1 MMAKPVIAKPVI
13 AKPIIPRRFIVK
25 QTLNTYVLLMLATA
39 VLLTAAGCSEDDPV
53 KVQDDD
59 PVTGPAT
66 TAELVAQFRTT
77 YEAMDVENY
86 QALLDPDFL
95 MLLTAETTGD
105 FPDVGPTLDFDEEER
120 IHTRMFS
127 GDNVSDPNGGLVPG
141 VQGIDFPVLMALT
154 GWSQTDDTDN
164 FPDTVWAAYEVVF
177 HFNRGQEYSTLK
189 VEGTVK
195 IYARAHETM
204 IAGTAHSY
212 FLMAGMTDL
221 TQFMKSTESH
231 CWGSVKALYR

>member
-1 MMAKPVIAKPVI
+1 MMARPG
-13 AKPIIPRRFIVK
+13 IPRRFIVK
-25 QTLNTYVLLMLATA
+25 QTLNTYVLLMLAAA

-59 PVTGPAT
+59 PVIGPAT
-66 TAELVAQFRTT
+66 TDELMAQFRTT
-77 YEAMDVENY
+77 YEAMEVENY
-86 QALLDPDFL
+86 LALLDPDFL
-95 MLLTAETTGD
+95 MLLSPETTGE
-105 FPDVGPTLDFDEEER
+105 FPEVGPTLDFAEEER

-127 GDNVSDPNGGLVPG
+127 GEAVIDPNGVFVPG

-164 FPDTVWAAYEVVF
+164 FPDTVWAAFEVVF
-177 HFNRGQEYSTLK
+177 HFDRGQSYSTLK

-204 IAGTAHSY
+204 VAGTAYSY

-221 TQFMKSTESH
+221 TQFMKSAESI
-231 CWGSVKALYR
+231 CWGGVKALYR